1 MIRKLILTRKDKEK
15 WMSISPIRFQVI
27 DTLPQSTRSDCI
39 VVGITPGGLSKSAKQ
54 LNKACGGLIQ
64 KAVKQGDIH
73 GKAGEKLYLY
83 PQTGT
88 LSKRIL
94 LIGCGKNDKRDS
106 NVWSKIISAA
116 MTALNHGGSR
126 NAAIYLHDMK
136 VNGKNLDWQLQHA
149 ARVMTNATY
158 KRGEMK
164 STHKKPEN
172 PLALAKFYTEKNPA
186 NARKSL
192 AKGKAI
198 GEGMTQARRLGDLP
212 ANVCTPSY
220 LASQARALAR
230 KYASVRTK
238 VLTETQME
246 KLGMGSLLSV
256 AAGSDEP
263 AKLIVLEYK
272 GGKQSDKPV
281 ALVGKGVTFD
291 TGGISLKP
299 GAAMDE
305 MKYDMCGAAS
315 VLGTFSAIAS
325 LKLPINVVG
334 VIPATENMPNG
345 NATKP
350 GDIVTSM
357 SGKTIEILNTD
368 AEGRLILCDALTYV
382 QQYKPCAVIDIA
394 TLTGAVI
401 MALGHHISGLISND
415 DKLAKEVLTASDD
428 ANDPA
433 WQLPMNDKFQRQLHS
448 NFADIANIG
457 GRAAGTITAGCFLSR
472 FTEDVE
478 WAHLDIAGTAW
489 VSGATTKGATGRPV
503 PLLTQFLI
511 NRCR

>member
-1 MIRKLILTRKDKEK
+1 
-15 WMSISPIRFQVI
+15 MSISPIRFQIV
-27 DTLPQSTRSDCI
+27 DTLPQSTRTDCI

-54 LNKACGGLIQ
+54 LNKACGGIIQ

-83 PQTGT
+83 PQAGA

-106 NVWSKIISAA
+106 TIWSKIIS
-116 MTALNHGGSR
+116 TAFNTLNHGGSS
-126 NAAIYLHDMK
+126 NAAIYLSEMK
-136 VNGKNLDWQLQHA
+136 VKGQNQDWQLQDA
-149 ARVMTNATY
+149 ARVMSNATY

-172 PLALAKFYTEKNPA
+172 PLSLVKFYTDKNTA
-186 NARKSL
+186 SARKSL
-192 AKGKAI
+192 ANGKAI

-230 KYASVRTK
+230 KHASLSVK
-238 VLTETQME
+238 VLNETQIE
-246 KLGMGSLLSV
+246 KLGMGSFLSV
-256 AAGSDEP
+256 AAGSDES
-263 AKLIVLEYK
+263 AKLIVLEHK
-272 GGKQSDKPV
+272 GGKKTDQPV

-299 GAAMDE
+299 GASMDE

-315 VLGTFSAIAS
+315 VLGTFSAIAA

-345 NATKP
+345 SATKP

-357 SGKTIEILNTD
+357 SGRTIEVLNTD

-382 QQYKPCAVIDIA
+382 QQYKPSAVIDIA

-401 MALGHHISGLISND
+401 IALGHHISGLISNN
-415 DKLAKEVLTASDD
+415 DKLAKEVLTAADD
-428 ANDPA
+428 AQDPA
-433 WQLPMNDKFQRQLHS
+433 WQLPLDEKFQRQLHS

-489 VSGATTKGATGRPV
+489 VSGTTAKGATGRPV

-511 NRCR
+511 NRCRK

>member
-1 MIRKLILTRKDKEK
+1 
-15 WMSISPIRFQVI
+15 MSISPIRFQVV
-27 DTLPQSTRSDCI
+27 DTLPQSTRTDCV
-39 VVGITPGGLSKSAKQ
+39 VVGITPGGLSHSAKQ
-54 LNKACGGLIQ
+54 LNKACGGIIQ

-83 PQTGT
+83 PQAGT
-88 LSKRIL
+88 FSKRIL

-106 NVWSKIISAA
+106 AIWSKIIT
-116 MTALNHGGSR
+116 TAFNTLNHGGSR
-126 NAAIYLHDMK
+126 NAVIYLSEMK
-136 VNGKNLDWQLQHA
+136 VKGQSQDWQLQDA
-149 ARVMTNATY
+149 ARVMSNASY

-172 PLALAKFYTEKNPA
+172 PLSLVKFYAGKNA
-186 NARKSL
+186 ASARKSL
-192 AKGKAI
+192 TYGKAI

-230 KYASVRTK
+230 KHASISVK
-238 VLTETQME
+238 VLNETQIG
-246 KLGMGSLLSV
+246 KLGMGSFLSV
-256 AAGSDEP
+256 AAGSDES
-263 AKLIVLEYK
+263 AKLIVLEHK
-272 GGKQSDKPV
+272 GGKKADQPV

-299 GAAMDE
+299 GASMDE

-315 VLGTFSAIAS
+315 VLGTFSAIAA

-345 NATKP
+345 SATKP

-382 QQYKPCAVIDIA
+382 QQYKPSAVIDIA

-401 MALGHHISGLISND
+401 IALGHHISGLISNNN
-415 DKLAKEVLTASDD
+415 KLAKEVLAAGDD
-428 ANDPA
+428 AQDLA
-433 WQLPMNDKFQRQLHS
+433 WQLPLDEKFQRQLHS

-489 VSGATTKGATGRPV
+489 VSGTTAKGATGRPV

-511 NRCR
+511 NRCRK

>member
-1 MIRKLILTRKDKEK
+1 LKNNQEK
-15 WMSISPIRFQVI
+15 WMSISPIRFQVV
-27 DTLPQSTRSDCI
+27 DTLPQSTRTDCI
-39 VVGITPGGLSKSAKQ
+39 VVGITPGGLSQSAKQ
-54 LNKACGGLIQ
+54 LNKACGGIIQ
-64 KAVKQGDIH
+64 KAVKQDDIH

-83 PQTGT
+83 PQDGV

-106 NVWSKIISAA
+106 NIWSKIIS
-116 MTALNHGGSR
+116 TAFSTLNQGGSS
-126 NAAIYLHDMK
+126 NATIYLSEMK
-136 VNGKNLDWQLQHA
+136 VKGRNLDWQLQDA

-158 KRGEMK
+158 KRGELK

-172 PLALAKFYTEKNPA
+172 PLSLVKFYTDKNA
-186 NARKSL
+186 TSARKSL
-192 AKGKAI
+192 ASGKAI

-230 KYASVRTK
+230 KHASLSVK
-238 VLTETQME
+238 VLNETQME
-246 KLGMGSLLSV
+246 KLGMGSFLSV
-256 AAGSDEP
+256 AAGSDES
-263 AKLIVLEYK
+263 AKLIVLEHK
-272 GGKQSDKPV
+272 GGKRSDRPV

-299 GAAMDE
+299 GASMDE

-315 VLGTFSAIAS
+315 VLGTFNAIAA

-345 NATKP
+345 SATKP

-357 SGKTIEILNTD
+357 SGKTIEVLNTD

-382 QQYKPCAVIDIA
+382 QQYKPSAVIDIA

-401 MALGHHISGLISND
+401 IALGHHISGLVSNN
-415 DKLAKEVLTASDD
+415 DKLAKEVLAAAND
-428 ANDPA
+428 AQDPA
-433 WQLPMNDKFQRQLHS
+433 WQLPLDEKFQHQLHS

-489 VSGATTKGATGRPV
+489 VSGTTAKGATGRPV

-511 NRCR
+511 NRCRK

>member
-1 MIRKLILTRKDKEK
+1 
-15 WMSISPIRFQVI
+15 MSISPIRFQAI
-27 DTLPQSTRSDCI
+27 DTLPQSTQTDCI
-39 VVGITPGGLSKSAKQ
+39 VVGITPGGLTASARQ
-54 LNKACGGLIQ
+54 LNKACGGIIQ

-88 LSKRIL
+88 LSQRIL

-106 NVWSKIISAA
+106 GTWHKIISAIFS
-116 MTALNHGGSR
+116 ALNHGGSR
-126 NAAIYLHDMK
+126 NAAIFLPEIK
-136 VNGKNLDWQLQHA
+136 IKGKNLDWQLQDA
-149 ARVMTNATY
+149 ARVMANASY
-158 KRGEMK
+158 KRGELK

-172 PLALAKFYTEKNPA
+172 PLGQIKFYASKDPA
-186 NARKSL
+186 SAKKSL
-192 AKGKAI
+192 SYGKAI
-198 GEGMTQARRLGDLP
+198 GEGMAQARRLGDLP
-212 ANVCTPSY
+212 ANICTPSY

-230 KYASVRTK
+230 KYASVSVK
-238 VLTETQME
+238 VLNESQLE
-246 KLGMGSLLSV
+246 KLGMGSFLSV
-256 AAGSDEP
+256 SAGSDEP

-272 GGKQSDKPV
+272 GGKKGDQLV

-315 VLGTFSAIAS
+315 VLGTFSAIAA

-345 NATKP
+345 RATKP

-382 QQYKPCAVIDIA
+382 QQYKPSAVIDIA

-415 DKLAKEVLTASDD
+415 DKLAKEVLSA
-428 ANDPA
+428 ANDAQDLA
-433 WQLPMNDKFQRQLHS
+433 WQLPLDKKFQHQLHS
-448 NFADIANIG
+448 NFADMANIG

-489 VSGATTKGATGRPV
+489 VSGTTTKGATGRPV
-503 PLLTQFLI
+503 SLLTQFLI
-511 NRCR
+511 NRCRK